1 MFDASE
7 EETDLA
13 EICNLQELGQWF
25 LKIKNIKG
33 IGNEQREKYKPIFF
47 LRYLNINKGSLKLRS
62 HRLVQS

>member
-33 IGNEQREKYKPIFF
+33 IGNDQREKYKPIFF
-47 LRYLNINKGSLKLRS
+47 
-62 HRLVQS
+62 QDT

>member
-13 EICNLQELGQWF
+13 EIFNLQELGQWF

-33 IGNEQREKYKPIFF
+33 IGNDQREKYKPIFF
-47 LRYLNINKGSLKLRS
+47 
-62 HRLVQS
+62 QDT